1 MVVIAFRLIS
11 RFDWYRF
18 GVTLWV
24 SIAIGIALWVSRL
37 DRYRTLGIL
46 TGFPGR
52 HPQQRLADATRFAL
66 SERIIVID
74 AVQQE
79 ILVLVRCAVL
89 DQPGRVS
96 SR

>member
-1 MVVIAFRLIS
+1 MA
-11 RFDWYRF
+11 
-18 GVTLWV
+18 LWV
-24 SIAIGIALWVSRL
+24 GIALWASRL
-37 DRYRTLGIL
+37 DWYRALGIL

-96 SR
+96 GR